1 MTQAA
6 ILPAWMEQRL
16 ATESQALELAPDE
29 ATPFSLFL
37 SLATQWNRHA
47 MTGVRLGLDY
57 SVVPSV
63 ADMMGITMSPA
74 MFLDLRIMESAAL
87 DEFAKAKR

>member
-1 MTQAA
+1 
-6 ILPAWMEQRL
+6 MEQRL
-16 ATESQALELAPDE
+16 AKDSHGLELAPDE

-37 SLATQWNRHA
+37 SLATQWDRHS
-47 MTGVRLGLDY
+47 MTGVRLGLKY
-57 SVVPSV
+57 GVVPGV
-63 ADMMGITMSPA
+63 ADMMDIKMTPA